1 MNKRFLAILQSKNWL
16 LLFINEPFNKWEV
29 A

>member
-1 MNKRFLAILQSKNWL
+1 MNTRLLTTWQSKNWL
-16 LLFINEPFNKWEV
+16 LLFINEPFNTWEV

>member
-1 MNKRFLAILQSKNWL
+1 MNKRLLTMWQSKNWL